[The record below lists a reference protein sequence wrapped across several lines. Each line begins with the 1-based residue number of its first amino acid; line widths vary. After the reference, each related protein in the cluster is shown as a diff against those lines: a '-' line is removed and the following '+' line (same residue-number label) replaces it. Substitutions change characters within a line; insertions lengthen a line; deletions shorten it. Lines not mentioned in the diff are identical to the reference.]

1 MLSWHRK
8 IAFACHVTQCLT
20 FNKNVSFWSFITKTW
35 ILNAL
40 NFHAYSYQMIL
51 FGWFSTTV
59 SLILIYADVTKTIER
74 ERMWCLD
81 FKTIQEVGFCTLHCS
96 FWPKVRDMITPRKQ
110 LCTLITEKKCNR
122 HCQRFC
128 QEVPRAQGWNLESW
142 VGFLG
147 NFLLKKKKNIEG
159 IIIYALWFGINVTF
173 LLSEKSK
180 REIRVFVKRP
190 RGVTSHQLCIIP
202 ELQNLQE
209 NLGFLQTELCIVMCD
224 LWYIKNGWNFVALK

>member
-1 MLSWHRK
+1 
-8 IAFACHVTQCLT
+8 
-20 FNKNVSFWSFITKTW
+20 
-35 ILNAL
+35 
-40 NFHAYSYQMIL
+40 MIL

-59 SLILIYADVTKTIER
+59 ALILIYADVTKTIER

-142 VGFLG
+142 QLS
-147 NFLLKKKKNIEG
+147 LLKKNIEG

-209 NLGFLQTELCIVMCD
+209 NLGFLQTELCIVTDVWPLVYQKWMELRCFEVERGRTHHGKQKKGGQKTNKETSIP
-224 LWYIKNGWNFVALK
+224 LIESRSNNSIQNIRAAGSFYNEKLTQ